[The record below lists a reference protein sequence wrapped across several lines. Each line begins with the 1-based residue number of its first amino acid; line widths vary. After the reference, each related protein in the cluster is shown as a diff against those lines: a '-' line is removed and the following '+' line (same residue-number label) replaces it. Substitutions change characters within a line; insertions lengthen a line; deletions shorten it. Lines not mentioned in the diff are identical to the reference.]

1 MDNKNKEKTIFDT
14 IAEALGVPDL
24 NDAADILDELKALEE
39 ERKRLN
45 IRPMT
50 TKESLEQIGILL
62 DKKQKEIQERE
73 KKERNN

>member
-1 MDNKNKEKTIFDT
+1 MSNEHKEKTIFDT
-14 IAEALGVPDL
+14 IAEALGVSDL

-50 TKESLEQIGILL
+50 TKESLEQIKILL
-62 DKKQKEIQERE
+62 RKKQKEIQERE